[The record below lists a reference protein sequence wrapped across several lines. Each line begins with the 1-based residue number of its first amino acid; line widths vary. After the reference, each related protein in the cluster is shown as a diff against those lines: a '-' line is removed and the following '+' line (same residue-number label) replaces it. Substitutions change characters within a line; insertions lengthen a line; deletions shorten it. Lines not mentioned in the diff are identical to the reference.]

1 VVLLISMRMIH
12 AFTFNI
18 DESNKSK
25 SEESQNSEEQQQ
37 ISEADRMRYPDL
49 LNIQFD
55 ARHLLQQED
64 G

>member
-1 VVLLISMRMIH
+1 MIH